1 MALSALSENKVGLVT
16 IGKDYMPVSIVLP
29 YDANIRNAQIVKR
42 QLNLDENF
50 SLETDIYYC
59 KVKFSCPWG

>member
-1 MALSALSENKVGLVT
+1 MALFALSENKVGLVT
-16 IGKDYMPVSIVLP
+16 IGKDYMPVSLVLP

-50 SLETDIYYC
+50 SLEPDIDYC